1 MTGISYWEIT
11 LRLLLATGIGIL
23 FGFERKRSKKPV
35 GVRTHVLVALAAC
48 LVAIIS
54 AYGVAQLSSV
64 YSHNITS
71 DPARLVVGILT
82 GIGFIGAGIIWKTPA
97 GVQGITT
104 AAEIFLLSALGI
116 GIGLGLYFLTAVATV
131 IAIIDMVADTLWE
144 NWQKKR
150 AAKRRAT
157 ATAADN
163 SSANNIDDPSNINAG
178 KIADASKMANDN
190 KIAGP
195 ATIVSVPN
203 AAKEEAAS
211 S

>member
-35 GVRTHVLVALAAC
+35 GVRTHVLVSLAAC

-64 YSHNITS
+64 FSHNITS
-71 DPARLVVGILT
+71 DPVRLVVGILT

-116 GIGLGLYFLTAVATV
+116 SIGLGLYFLTAVATV

-150 AAKRRAT
+150 AGKKRSPAT
-157 ATAADN
+157 E
-163 SSANNIDDPSNINAG
+163 ANNSGSNNMDYASNISSGN
-178 KIADASKMANDN
+178 IADAGKMANDN
-190 KIAGP
+190 KTAGA
-195 ATIVSVPN
+195 ATIISTPDTY
-203 AAKEEAAS
+203 KEEATS